1 MYSPT
6 TALNK
11 IIALRKRIRGIA
23 GGTSASKT
31 ISILQ
36 WLIHY
41 SQTSTGNKVV
51 SVVSETMPHLRKG
64 AMRDFKNIMLE
75 QGYWDDNAWN
85 KTDSTYTFE
94 VKDKETK
101 KLISTNIM
109 EFFSVDQPG
118 RVRGPRRHVLFMNEA
133 NNVDYE
139 TFDQL
144 EVRTSEVIWLDWNP
158 VTEFWFYLDELGNQ
172 GVIAREDVDFLILT
186 YKDNEALDA
195 RIVEAIEK
203 HKNNRNWW
211 RVYGEGQLGEVEGR
225 IYKDWQQISQLP
237 HEARLIRR
245 GLDFGFSNDPAA
257 LVAVYEY
264 NGGYILDEELY
275 RRGMANSDLA
285 DLIKS
290 MEIET
295 TVIADS
301 AEPKSI
307 EEINQHNISIIPATK
322 GADSIDHGIKF
333 VQSQRISVTKRSTN
347 LMREYRSYLWQ
358 TDKDGRQ
365 TRKPQDFQNHCM
377 DAIRYALT
385 PEVKNSVDD
394 VEWEMHNAEN
404 QRYLRSRGY

>member
-1 MYSPT
+1 MYKKT
-6 TALNK
+6 TALTK
-11 IIALRKRIRGIA
+11 ILGLRKRIRGVA

-36 WLIHY
+36 WLIDY
-41 SQTSTGNKVV
+41 AQTHENKVI
-51 SVVSETMPHLRKG
+51 SIVSETMPHLRKG

-75 QGYWDDNAWN
+75 HGYWKDDDWN
-85 KTDSTYTFE
+85 KTESTYTFG
-94 VKDKETK
+94 TT
-101 KLISTNIM
+101 II

-118 RVRGPRRHVLFMNEA
+118 KVRGPRRHVLFMNEA
-133 NNVDYE
+133 NNIDYE

-144 EVRTSEVIWLDWNP
+144 EVRTMEIIWLDWNP

-203 HKNNRNWW
+203 HKNNKNWW

-225 IYKDWQQISQLP
+225 IYKDWRQLDELP
-237 HEARLIRR
+237 HEARLLRY
-245 GLDFGFSNDPAA
+245 GLDFGYSNDPAA
-257 LVAVYEY
+257 LIAVYEY
-264 NGGYILDEELY
+264 NGGYILDEVLY
-275 RRGMANSDLA
+275 RKGMSNKDLA

-290 MEIET
+290 QEIEALT
-295 TVIADS
+295 IADS

-307 EEINQHNISIIPATK
+307 DEISHYNISIIPATK
-322 GADSIDHGIKF
+322 GADSVNHGIQF
-333 VQSQRISVTKRSTN
+333 VQSQRISVTKRSVN

-365 TRKPQDFQNHCM
+365 IKKPQDFQNHCM

-385 PEVKNSVDD
+385 PEVKNNNDD
-394 VEWEMHNAEN
+394 AEWEMLQMEN
-404 QRYLRSRGY
+404 QRYLRNRGY